1 MINKRY
7 SVLQV
12 SEYTTGSYR
21 VKDYQFG
28 NWIHVIRKD
37 GKWIF
42 NNMIF
47 RTANDLNKYLKERKI
62 CLN

>member
-37 GKWIF
+37 GKWIK
-42 NNMIF
+42 IK
-47 RTANDLNKYLKERKI
+47 DKLN
-62 CLN
+62 